1 MSWEKLLEALAATA
15 DGVCVLD
22 AEQRVVFW
30 NRSAQLLLGF
40 AFQEVTGKPG
50 WQVLEGQSDQG
61 DQAQSQIYRAALT
74 ALAGVPVPGFDTCVQ
89 AQTGAICWINVSTVG
104 LSDVGEQAD
113 AFVIFLFRDVTA
125 RKRQE
130 EFVGQVLDAVNTLQS
145 GVPAAACPQ
154 STASTS
160 PEADHVDLTEREREV
175 LNLLARGLTTEDIAL
190 SLSISPHT
198 ARNHIQN
205 ILTKL
210 QVHSRLEAVAYAIE
224 QGIFP

>member
-15 DGVCVLD
+15 DGVGVLD

-61 DQAQSQIYRAALT
+61 DQAQSQIYRAALA
-74 ALAGVPVPGFDTCVQ
+74 ALAGVPVPSFDTCVQ
-89 AQTGAICWINVSTVG
+89 AQTGAIRWINVSTIG

-113 AFVIFLFRDVTA
+113 AFVIFLFRDITA

-154 STASTS
+154 PTVSAS